1 MTELLWG
8 LLKLP
13 ASPVVLSLLLLRHR
27 PAAAAAEAPAAE
39 SFCGVLGAGESI
51 IRKLDGRLS
60 FLALA
65 IATVC

>member
-13 ASPVVLSLLLLRHR
+13 ASPAVLSLLLLRQR
-27 PAAAAAEAPAAE
+27 PAAAAEAPAAE
-39 SFCGVLGAGESI
+39 SFCGVLGAGDSI